1 MSSHFYIIAVCLI
14 LLPIV
19 NLSAAYKDEVRYT
32 ELVNELNLRDT
43 PVPTGAGVGVTQV
56 EAREDLSLIHI

>member
-1 MSSHFYIIAVCLI
+1 MFSRFHKTAVCLV

-32 ELVNELNLRDT
+32 ELVNELNLRVI
-43 PVPTGAGVGVTQV
+43 PVPLVP
-56 EAREDLSLIHI
+56 E